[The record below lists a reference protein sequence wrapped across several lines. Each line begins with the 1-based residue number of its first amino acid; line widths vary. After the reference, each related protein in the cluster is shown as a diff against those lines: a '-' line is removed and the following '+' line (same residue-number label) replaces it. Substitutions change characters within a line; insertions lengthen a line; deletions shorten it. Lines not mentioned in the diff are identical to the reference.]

1 VTEHKQAESALQE
14 SEENVCSLAESAP
27 VLLWMSGTDT
37 LYTFFNQSWLD
48 FTGRTLEQELG
59 NGWLEGVHPE
69 DLQHCIETYQS
80 AFSCRQSFQMEYRL
94 KRSDGEYRRLLDTG
108 RPRYTPSGSFAGYTG
123 SCIDISDRKQTEEA
137 LRNSQLF
144 LHSLFQSVL
153 DAIVITDD
161 QGRYVDVNPAAC
173 KLLGLSEEELL
184 GRQFTEFIEPGFDF
198 EQNWQP
204 FQGQQSIELRL
215 RRLDGTLRVVEYTST
230 ANVLPHRHLA
240 ILRDI
245 TLAQQAQEE
254 LQCLQD
260 HLEQQVQT
268 MDTLLCASPD
278 HFYMFDRDGRFIYAS
293 RAGLQALGL
302 QKSDIIGK
310 TESELGF
317 PPELIEQHKQRREAV
332 IASGET
338 LKGETSVPTVDGVRQ
353 HEYMLIPIPDA
364 SGIVQVVVATSR
376 DITEQRQAQEQLRQ
390 YRQHLEELVA
400 ARTAELASTE
410 AHLAEAQ
417 KIAHIG
423 SWEFDVATGAITWSD
438 EVFRIFGL
446 NPNQPAPT
454 YSEYIQLVHPD
465 DREILT
471 YTVQTAIAQGKSYQ
485 LDHRILR
492 PDSVS
497 ATLASLRLR
506 SMREAQTSERAS
518 AIAMSGASGSIRHVN
533 SRGQV
538 NFNSQG
544 QVIRLFG
551 TVMDITER
559 KQAEEALRESEERF
573 RQVFVQAPIGIVLGT
588 PDGKLMQVNQAFCQM
603 LGYTEAE
610 LMALNF
616 SEITHPEDL
625 ASESPYIEQ
634 ILKREIC
641 RYQLEKRYFQKNGDI
656 LFANLTCGVVRDQQG
671 NVMYALGMVKD
682 ITERKQAEQEIQ
694 RQTRY
699 QQLLAEISLRIRE
712 SLQIEVILQ
721 TTVTE
726 LQQLLQADRVIF
738 YRLWPNRSGQ
748 VVAEAVVPEWPSTLE
763 RVLVDQCFEDEYLNQ
778 YQQEIHA
785 WSDVEQAG
793 FQPCHLEMLRQFGIR
808 ADLIVPILLKDKLW
822 GLLFVHQCS
831 APRQWNPFEID
842 LLRQLAD
849 QLSIALAQAELL
861 EQETCHSQELAR
873 SNAELEQFAYV
884 ASHDLQEPLR
894 TLASYA
900 KLLSRRYS
908 GQFDEKGNRFIQY
921 ILEEALRMQ
930 ALINDL
936 LRYSRVGRQG
946 QNFAPTDCMAV
957 FNIVVKRLAET
968 ISNSGATVTCGEL
981 PTIMADEMQL
991 VQLFQNLISNAIK
1004 YRSSEPPVVQVA
1016 AQHQEGQWVFSVRDN
1031 GIGIEPQYAGRIFVI
1046 FQRLHTQEEYSG
1058 TGIGLA
1064 IAAKIV
1070 ERHGGQIWV
1079 ESALGQGATFYF
1091 TIPEQGVSFG
1101 CARVG

>member
-1 VTEHKQAESALQE
+1 
-14 SEENVCSLAESAP
+14 
-27 VLLWMSGTDT
+27 
-37 LYTFFNQSWLD
+37 
-48 FTGRTLEQELG
+48 
-59 NGWLEGVHPE
+59 
-69 DLQHCIETYQS
+69 
-80 AFSCRQSFQMEYRL
+80 
-94 KRSDGEYRRLLDTG
+94 
-108 RPRYTPSGSFAGYTG
+108 
-123 SCIDISDRKQTEEA
+123 
-137 LRNSQLF
+137 
-144 LHSLFQSVL
+144 
-153 DAIVITDD
+153 
-161 QGRYVDVNPAAC
+161 
-173 KLLGLSEEELL
+173 
-184 GRQFTEFIEPGFDF
+184 
-198 EQNWQP
+198 
-204 FQGQQSIELRL
+204 
-215 RRLDGTLRVVEYTST
+215 
-230 ANVLPHRHLA
+230 
-240 ILRDI
+240 
-245 TLAQQAQEE
+245 
-254 LQCLQD
+254 
-260 HLEQQVQT
+260 
-268 MDTLLCASPD
+268 
-278 HFYMFDRDGRFIYAS
+278 
-293 RAGLQALGL
+293 
-302 QKSDIIGK
+302 
-310 TESELGF
+310 
-317 PPELIEQHKQRREAV
+317 
-332 IASGET
+332 
-338 LKGETSVPTVDGVRQ
+338 
-353 HEYMLIPIPDA
+353 
-364 SGIVQVVVATSR
+364 
-376 DITEQRQAQEQLRQ
+376 
-390 YRQHLEELVA
+390 
-400 ARTAELASTE
+400 
-410 AHLAEAQ
+410 
-417 KIAHIG
+417 
-423 SWEFDVATGAITWSD
+423 
-438 EVFRIFGL
+438 
-446 NPNQPAPT
+446 
-454 YSEYIQLVHPD
+454 
-465 DREILT
+465 
-471 YTVQTAIAQGKSYQ
+471 
-485 LDHRILR
+485 
-492 PDSVS
+492 
-497 ATLASLRLR
+497 
-506 SMREAQTSERAS
+506 
-518 AIAMSGASGSIRHVN
+518 
-533 SRGQV
+533 
-538 NFNSQG
+538 
-544 QVIRLFG
+544 
-551 TVMDITER
+551 MDITER
-559 KQAEEALRESEERF
+559 KQAEEALGESEERF

-763 RVLVDQCFEDEYLNQ
+763 RVLVDQCFEDEYLKQ

-946 QNFAPTDCMAV
+946 QNFAPTDCTAV
-957 FNIVVKRLAET
+957 FNIVVKRLAEA